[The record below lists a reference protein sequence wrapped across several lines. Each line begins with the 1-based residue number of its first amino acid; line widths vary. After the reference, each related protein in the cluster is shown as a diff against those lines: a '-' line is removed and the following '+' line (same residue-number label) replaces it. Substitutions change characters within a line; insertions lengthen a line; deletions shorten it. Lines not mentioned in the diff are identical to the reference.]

1 MHIAGKKDSPMVMNA
16 VMSAEAQKHSEN
28 MATHRTS
35 LGTTVFK
42 AG

>member
-1 MHIAGKKDSPMVMNA
+1 MNA

-28 MATHRTS
+28 MATIVPL